1 MYSRGDRRICEV
13 VVKYAHLRFKGNK
26 DLMSFTSKIIPECAS
41 GGRAKPSAGDKRKS
55 LESGSSST
63 KRERAEL
70 ARLQAV
76 METESSKKMAAAMQV
91 QAEALA
97 KEAVNATLNT
107 LLQHIGAY
115 PIDHPVRKEMDC
127 QVSELLG
134 MAPKDCYT

>member
-1 MYSRGDRRICEV
+1 MFIMDSKYGYSNSLV
-13 VVKYAHLRFKGNK
+13 N
-26 DLMSFTSKIIPECAS
+26 TSD
-41 GGRAKPSAGDKRKS
+41 PS
-55 LESGSSST
+55 
-63 KRERAEL
+63 
-70 ARLQAV
+70 
-76 METESSKKMAAAMQV
+76 ESSKKMAAAMQV

-115 PIDHPVRKEMDC
+115 PIDHPVRKEMDR

>member
-1 MYSRGDRRICEV
+1 M
-13 VVKYAHLRFKGNK
+13 
-26 DLMSFTSKIIPECAS
+26 
-41 GGRAKPSAGDKRKS
+41 
-55 LESGSSST
+55 ESGSSST

-76 METESSKKMAAAMQV
+76 METESSKKMAAAMAV
-91 QAEALA
+91 QADALA

-115 PIDHPVRKEMDC
+115 PIDHPVRKEMDR